1 MFPLCVLRLQRR
13 MVIKISIWSDY
24 KVGALTDEQFENECI
39 RMNNRDRAERDTYGE
54 RIFNGECPYTGK
66 HCDEWT
72 CKNCEVEQAE
82 SHLFEDEDS
91 EGGLIAAD

>member
-39 RMNNRDRAERDTYGE
+39 RMNNRDRIERREIEEQLYHDDLD
-54 RIFNGECPYTGK
+54 
-66 HCDEWT
+66 DESGLL
-72 CKNCEVEQAE
+72 E
-82 SHLFEDEDS
+82 EDE
-91 EGGLIAAD
+91 